1 MERLVSVAGS
11 TRIGLGFRCGETLGR
26 GAWARAVSVGFRPYP
41 WASGC
46 RRWPAEREMG
56 VYVCRCKFGVLLSSL
71 PVLKATL
78 GSGSGQKQEQQPAA
92 EVGRQPQ
99 QQQPEQ
105 PAAAAAAVAV
115 ASFFEAV
122 VKGFL
127 LNRFLTGSVDSRGSV

>member
-11 TRIGLGFRCGETLGR
+11 TGTGMGFRCGETLGR

-56 VYVCRCKFGVLLSSL
+56 VYVCRSKFGVLLSSL

-78 GSGSGQKQEQQPAA
+78 GSGSGRFRSRVDSHCHGAWLWRSVGPRGFGGVHVAA
-92 EVGRQPQ
+92 G
-99 QQQPEQ
+99 
-105 PAAAAAAVAV
+105 AAAAVAAAEV
-115 ASFFEAV
+115 
-122 VKGFL
+122 
-127 LNRFLTGSVDSRGSV
+127 SRQQQQQEQQQQ